1 MGKQVSVKDIA
12 KELNISLSTVHKAL
26 TGKGGISEQRRK
38 EVVETAQR
46 MGYQVNSIAQ
56 ILSRKAITLGII
68 MPTQWQQYFAA
79 MKEGMEE
86 EIKNLKKYKVQGVFY
101 EMQSDIA
108 EAEADQVL
116 NWLEEKQVDALI
128 YCTSMYVMHE
138 GFLQTLKQSKLPIF
152 LSGDRNEE
160 IDSISEVTVDAKAA
174 GRLAADFLRCI
185 KGKALQ
191 AAVFTGSMKIKSHK
205 EKVEAFIDR
214 VQEFG
219 GIAEHIY
226 ETGDDPEKTAAYMT
240 TLCQTGVN
248 AVYVS
253 TATSGPV
260 CAYLEQNDP
269 EGNIALICTDLFD
282 ELKYFMKKNVAKATI
297 YQRQAKVG
305 SMAVRTAYDYLVK
318 KSSYGN
324 EEIEPI
330 PVIKVHP
337 SLYLLADIEE

>member
-12 KELNISLSTVHKAL
+12 NELHISLSTVHKAL
-26 TGKGGISEQRRK
+26 TGKGGISEERRK

-46 MGYQVNSIAQ
+46 LGYQVNSIAQ
-56 ILSRKAITLGII
+56 TLSRKDITLGII

-79 MKEGMEE
+79 MKEGMEQ
-86 EIKNLKKYKVQGVFY
+86 EIRHLQKYKVQGVFY

-108 EAEADQVL
+108 EAEAEQVL
-116 NWLEEKQVDALI
+116 NWLDAKHVDALI
-128 YCTSMYVMHE
+128 YCPSMYVMHE

-160 IDSISEVTVDAKAA
+160 IDSISEITVDATLA

-185 KGKALQ
+185 KGKKLQ

-205 EKVEAFIDR
+205 EKVEAFMER
-214 VQEFG
+214 VREFG
-219 GIAEHIY
+219 GKAEYIL
-226 ETGDDPEKTAAYMT
+226 ETADDPEKTASYMPA
-240 TLCQTGVN
+240 LCEAGVN

-260 CAYLEQNDP
+260 CAYLEQHDP
-269 EGNIALICTDLFD
+269 EGKIALICTDLFE

-297 YQRQAKVG
+297 YQRQEKVG
-305 SMAVRTAYDYLVK
+305 SMAVRTAYDYLIK
-318 KSSYGN
+318 KNSYGN
-324 EEIEPI
+324 EDVQPV